1 MNTSIPLLFKYHNEN
16 NGYLYLNKFIYQ
28 YLKLNYN
35 EFKIFNQQIFFK
47 SKKDKNINILNYE
60 NYFIIDFKKIK
71 LNENEFLFT
80 IINYLLIKNKDNSYK
95 FTKFDINYFLFINLT
110 SINENYIS
118 KLSNI
123 IEFNQQFNKFIFF
136 SSINKL
142 NSNIFNKIRVLSA
155 NMFLNP
161 ITEFTIKYK
170 SNNEKQIFKL
180 LHNDFMKTE
189 LLLELLKKKENIK
202 SFANLKPVEIYSLV
216 CKYIKIYE
224 IIDNYLLTD
233 KIYDIA
239 FSLITMYNVSYI
251 IKSILELIKFVS
263 FNNIT
268 NNKLYLKNIENLLI
282 NIENYEEGD
291 VISLKKYI
299 NEIKKNYIAGTK

>member
-161 ITEFTIKYK
+161 ITEFAIKYK